1 MSSALGGWLAC
12 YPFKALVTWCVLFLP
27 SYSHWPYLPSVG
39 IESLAFFT
47 SKHRTA
53 SFIETRTFQV
63 PYPMTICEWW
73 SKEWQRTILPLGS
86 FASVTLLCPTLVPL
100 KFWWLFPCGLKVL
113 VQNSVLHH
121 LFLPKTLSLGKAI
134 YSCYS
139 CHLHPASL
147 KNWTKIIFLWGL
159 SLPGGP
165 QTQYMRSKLI
175 HFLSEPVL
183 PSLSLWF
190 QQFRLWVRVNFSWC

>member
-1 MSSALGGWLAC
+1 MCS
-12 YPFKALVTWCVLFLP
+12 LP
-27 SYSHWPYLPSVG
+27 SFVL
-39 IESLAFFT
+39 SLAVLALCGYWIT
-47 SKHRTA
+47 SFLHLQAQNCILHRD
-53 SFIETRTFQV
+53 SDVQV
-63 PYPMTICEWW
+63 PYPMTICERW

-86 FASVTLLCPTLVPL
+86 FASVTLFCPTLVPL

-175 HFLSEPVL
+175 HFLSEPVF

-190 QQFRLWVRVNFSWC
+190 QQFRLCVRVNFSWC